1 MLQPFYPHPGISG
14 IRDWKW
20 YLAAVLQCA
29 ALFFLLADPWFGR
42 YGFRLEPNLL
52 VPAIAVLIV
61 ASLAWEGLLF
71 GPVRGVNLLLQVTF
85 LAPFTLYLC
94 RITEKSPAA
103 RTGGS
108 LVETLSG
115 WTHSALDLT
124 GIARLVPA
132 LLRDIFSNPA
142 LLVILLLLLT
152 GMCFRKT
159 AIRLG
164 VVGLILGG
172 FTFTALF
179 SAEGSNRC
187 FIPAVIALAG
197 AAVLQWHPCRR
208 LMETRNI
215 LDALGSVAGRARF
228 RAAFRIALAACRRG
242 SLREAGVLAILREE
256 FPQLSPDALRAAA
269 SRLLADLV
277 EHRRI
282 LIFRA
287 DRNGVRLEPAAELT
301 EVDSPLSGIAVVP
314 RLIFV
319 TLFAILWIISPL
331 DLIPDA
337 IPFFGAL
344 DDATVAILAFGQI
357 YGRYFR
363 RQ

>member
-1 MLQPFYPHPGISG
+1 M
-14 IRDWKW
+14 
-20 YLAAVLQCA
+20 
-29 ALFFLLADPWFGR
+29 
-42 YGFRLEPNLL
+42 
-52 VPAIAVLIV
+52 
-61 ASLAWEGLLF
+61 
-71 GPVRGVNLLLQVTF
+71 
-85 LAPFTLYLC
+85 
-94 RITEKSPAA
+94 
-103 RTGGS
+103 
-108 LVETLSG
+108 
-115 WTHSALDLT
+115 
-124 GIARLVPA
+124 
-132 LLRDIFSNPA
+132 
-142 LLVILLLLLT
+142 
-152 GMCFRKT
+152 
-159 AIRLG
+159 
-164 VVGLILGG
+164 
-172 FTFTALF
+172 
-179 SAEGSNRC
+179 
-187 FIPAVIALAG
+187 IALAG

-228 RAAFRIALAACRRG
+228 RAAFRIALTACRRG

-301 EVDSPLSGIAVVP
+301 EVDSPLAGIAVVS

-319 TLFAILWIISPL
+319 TLFALLWIISPL